1 MDLLEELLGDE
12 KVMEE
17 AQTEVKVE
25 KREVVAEVGK
35 KVEAEDIVEHQ
46 VVILVGNSV
55 EERLVATVVN
65 VVALRVEKSL
75 EEIVVVGKDW
85 KEL

>member
-1 MDLLEELLGDE
+1 M
-12 KVMEE
+12 E

>member
-12 KVMEE
+12 KVME